1 MTAEGTVTKPE
12 GGVGQAATTSREEA
26 ANVTG
31 TVQSEAK
38 DVAQK
43 AKTQAESALHQMID
57 DVREQ
62 AEGQAPKIAEAM
74 HHASSELR
82 SMADAGEPRSIAT
95 TLIREGADAAER
107 FAGKLEDGGIDG
119 ALAEVRSFARR
130 SPGVFLLGAAAAG
143 VVAGRLMRNFSAAST
158 AVPVPSE
165 QAFTPSMDLGAAA
178 AVESSPPNGG
188 LR

>member
-1 MTAEGTVTKPE
+1 MTTETPNKIE
-12 GGVGQAATTSREEA
+12 ERVGQAATTSREEA
-26 ANVTG
+26 ANVTE
-31 TVQSEAK
+31 TVQSEVK

-43 AKTQAESALHQMID
+43 AKTQAESALHQMVG
-57 DVREQ
+57 DVRTQ
-62 AEGQAPKIAEAM
+62 AEGQASKIAETM

-82 SMADAGEPRSIAT
+82 TMAEAGEQKSIAT

-107 FAGKLEDGGIDG
+107 FAGKLEEGGIDG

-158 AVPVPSE
+158 AEPVSSE
-165 QAFTPSMDLGAAA
+165 PAFTPSIDLGAAA
-178 AVESSPPNGG
+178 AVEGSPQNGG
-188 LR
+188 VR